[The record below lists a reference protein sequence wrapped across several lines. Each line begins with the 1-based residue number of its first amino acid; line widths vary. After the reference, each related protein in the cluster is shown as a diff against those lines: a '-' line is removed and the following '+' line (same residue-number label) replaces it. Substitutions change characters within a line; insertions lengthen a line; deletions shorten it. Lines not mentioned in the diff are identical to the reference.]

1 MTRTRST
8 ARALVEFRVLVLARP
23 GFAGFFEG
31 DMRVRGTLQSLPW
44 LYANSEAC
52 APSHKE
58 VGSCVITVLLVGRV
72 TEALPLLEQAKPL
85 VTATGTRGGQSLRVG
100 HVSEAYLLAGRTS
113 LPAGPRPGGR
123 IRHAPSLTR
132 SFSRPAR
139 RPPAVGRWGFPR
151 AGSPAAS
158 CTGRSRAAP
167 GPTAPG
173 SRS

>member
-44 LYANSEAC
+44 LYANSEAW

-123 IRHAPSLTR
+123 IRLRPPSRAPSL
-132 SFSRPAR
+132 AQLGD
-139 RPPAVGRWGFPR
+139 PPRLVAGDFPGPVVR
-151 AGSPAAS
+151 QPAA
-158 CTGRSRAAP
+158 REDREQRQA
-167 GPTAPG
+167 
-173 SRS
+173 RQ